1 MPAASGIPPPTMA
14 MPGTIPFL
22 MSPTCIEP
30 PLPRQQPVLAPK
42 SSKSSS
48 SGVSPL
54 ARAWPWPR
62 NVEVMKSLSSRAA
75 QTPTAVASCPWHW
88 WIVPGIAPSRNRNL
102 TPSSNSRIK
111 TIRR

>member
-1 MPAASGIPPPTMA
+1 
-14 MPGTIPFL
+14 MPGTIPL
-22 MSPTCIEP
+22 SMLPTCIDP
-30 PLPRQQPVLAPK
+30 PLPRQQPVAAPK

-54 ARAWPWPR
+54 ASAWPWPR
-62 NVEVMKSLSSRAA
+62 KVDVMKSPASRAA
-75 QTPTAVASCPWHW
+75 QTPTAVASWPWHW
-88 WIVPGIAPSRNRNL
+88 WIVPGIAPSRNRNF